1 MEDILASIRRILSED
16 EQPAGPAADPV
27 MDASTP
33 PAAPPVFSLDATM
46 LVDEPASASPVPM
59 TLTVPVPTTV
69 PALEPPAAMLPAPT
83 PAAPEPDASPTPAPG
98 MLVAPAVATAAA
110 AAVNALARTLA
121 AERGAAVYGGGP
133 TIEGLVREEL
143 RPMLKEWLD
152 LHLPALVERAVRA
165 EIERVVG
172 RSTS

>member
-69 PALEPPAAMLPAPT
+69 PALEPPAA
-83 PAAPEPDASPTPAPG
+83 PEPDASPAPAPG